1 MFAVSTRK
9 ESRPPGNAEENP
21 ARRPSI
27 LVVDDESDVHYS
39 FQRLLEDLPVDIRA
53 APSGEAAIELLRKE
67 PADVVIMDIRMGGKN
82 GLETLREVKRLL
94 PKAVVLMMTAY
105 GTSHTAIEAMKLGA
119 YDYILKPFDVP
130 ELRRLIERSVVA
142 ARLAREEGQ
151 TSATIADRQGL
162 SLVGDSAPMQK
173 VYKLVG
179 QVAKTNA
186 TVLITGE
193 SGTGKELIARAI
205 YQHSMRSNKPFIA
218 INCAAIPENLLES
231 ELFGHERGSFTGA
244 MAQRIGKF
252 EQADGGTIFLD
263 EIGEMPLT
271 TQSKILRV
279 LQEGEVSRLGSNE
292 SIRIDVRVIA
302 ATNKDLGVAVQR
314 REFRPDLFYRL
325 NVVRISLPPL
335 RDRAEDIPALAA
347 HFLQKHRRYLPQAAT
362 RIAPDAMRALQSYGW
377 PGNIRELENVIQRAM
392 VLAASTTIEVGNLP
406 EEIQAELSPTPD
418 ERRSAEE
425 RGLDQ
430 AVQVLTDLVLQNRPT
445 DLVPKLLSRLVERIA
460 TRQGGGERE
469 AAEALGLRLTDLRRL
484 AVAETPRD

>member
-1 MFAVSTRK
+1 MSIAK
-9 ESRPPGNAEENP
+9 ESAKPAKEEQKP
-21 ARRPSI
+21 VHRRSI
-27 LVVDDESDVHYS
+27 LIVDDEQDVHYS
-39 FQRLLEDLPVDIRA
+39 FQRLLEDLPIEVRA
-53 APSGEAAIELLRKE
+53 AQSGEAAIDLLRKE
-67 PADVVIMDIRMGGKN
+67 PAEVVIMDIRMGGKN
-82 GLETLREVKRLL
+82 GLETLREMKRIA
-94 PKAVVLMMTAY
+94 PKVIVLIMTAY

-119 YDYILKPFDVP
+119 YDYILKPFDIP
-130 ELRRLIERSVVA
+130 ELRHLIERCLEA

-151 TSATIADRQGL
+151 AAATVSDRQGL
-162 SLVGDSAPMQK
+162 TLVGESGPMQK

-205 YQHSMRSNKPFIA
+205 YQHSMRANKPFIA

-252 EQADGGTIFLD
+252 EQGDGGTIFLD
-263 EIGEMPLT
+263 EIGEMPLA

-292 SIRIDVRVIA
+292 SIRTDVRVIA
-302 ATNKDLGVAVQR
+302 ATNKELATAVQR
-314 REFRPDLFYRL
+314 REFRADLFYRL

-335 RDRAEDIPALAA
+335 ADRAEDIPALAS

-362 RIAPDAMRALQSYGW
+362 RIAPDAMRALQSYHW

-392 VLAASTTIEVGNLP
+392 VLAASTTIEVGDL
-406 EEIQAELSPTPD
+406 PD
-418 ERRSAEE
+418 EIREGLFTTSQAQLSAEE
-425 RGLDQ
+425 RALDQ
-430 AVQVLTDLVLQNRPT
+430 TVQVLTDLVLKKGVT
-445 DLVPKLLSRLVERIA
+445 DLVHKLLGRLVERLA
-460 TRQGGGERE
+460 REQGGDARQ
-469 AAEALGLRLTDLRRL
+469 AAETLGLRLTDLRRIG
-484 AVAETPRD
+484 VTETPRD